1 MPAELGDRIRFTLQK
16 EAVGEVVGFAGGDIK
31 VQMPDKSIEYVYP
44 SDVISIGGKK
54 KTRKSRSSRKG
65 SKSRRNRK

>member
-54 KTRKSRSSRKG
+54 KTRKSRSSR
-65 SKSRRNRK
+65 SKSRRSRK